1 MEFLEVHFRAVKDHV
16 DFKQG
21 RRFRFGIAIKG
32 TDQILARRI
41 FILFVGL
48 LDKTLPCI
56 FIFLDTHTH
65 KHSATPRAL
74 SLKTVRRGVFPGR
87 RNREPLRTFP
97 I

>member
-65 KHSATPRAL
+65 TNIRPHRVPFL
-74 SLKTVRRGVFPGR
+74 
-87 RNREPLRTFP
+87 
-97 I
+97 